1 MINQPF
7 DQQIDNAESLG
18 LKQLAQMQQTNPDF
32 AQAIA
37 FENLKQSL
45 LAHQN
50 QTDMDNR
57 PMGQPADVIGRNEL
71 EVREMLAGMGAPT
84 EPTQMGQPTEPTPM
98 GLPQLSANNLA
109 VRSAAQGGI
118 VGYAPGGGVQ
128 EGDRPIPA
136 GQPSAASQDAMAAD
150 VANYIKQYNDYKASL
165 ANAPTPAEKQQVENK
180 WRVTQ
185 KSFPSDTVAAAHQKM
200 SSASSMAGGGIVSL
214 QGGGGVKSFQ
224 PGGAVGPTYPPPPQ
238 LDAVTGEYSFF
249 VFDDNGQQIEVDE
262 ETYYQVTDLYDQR
275 NRRDF
280 PESFEPTP
288 VGELTPEQIYQQRI
302 DQSQGII
309 GPILGGETGWK
320 QDIENVLTDP
330 NLENWQQRAGGMAEV
345 SGEALAKFLATLA
358 SSAGISGE
366 YVARSGAEMIEGA
379 GQTGALGEAVEGIQT
394 LVQEPARREQLTNV
408 FNEQMAALSAQ
419 LNELQNTPINLDID
433 PDGEQRAAAMA
444 ALQSQRDQLQAQ
456 YESTVGNFS
465 SDMEIAGNALQ
476 DPNRWQ
482 ALAELLGMES
492 EEEKQ
497 AALNA
502 DITSAAQAAQDV
514 AGNRVALSDDD
525 YMLQEIANNM
535 FTPSAGS
542 GGSGTGG
549 TNVAGGTG
557 DAPEEGGRS
566 WLDKTMDVMELLG
579 GGAGAST
586 GYVGQKILDT
596 AQGQER
602 FESQQAFEQAMQD
615 QLLQQRTD
623 ERRMIEDQRLA
634 IARAEAL
641 AGISLTDIMA
651 ENAAAIS
658 AKREQLEKEHDVF
671 FGGHNE
677 ELVQIGLNQFY
688 LELLN
693 KERAQISR
701 DFGGGNTPAVSGGV
715 PSNVTVTRSP

>member
-118 VGYAPGGGVQ
+118 VGYAQGGLKKSGKNAGKGIKKFPGGETLEQERERYQRLKRLEAKFRAEGNQEALENVQ
-128 EGDRPIPA
+128 RELENYEGSIA
-136 GQPSAASQDAMAAD
+136 AQPP
-150 VANYIKQYNDYKASL
+150 K
-165 ANAPTPAEKQQVENK
+165 PTPENIP
-180 WRVTQ
+180 Q
-185 KSFPSDTVAAAHQKM
+185 
-200 SSASSMAGGGIVSL
+200 MAGGGIVSL
-214 QGGGGVKSFQ
+214 QGGGGVKSYQ

-262 ETYYQVTDLYDQR
+262 ETYYQVADLYDQR

-394 LVQEPARREQLTNV
+394 LVQEPARREQLADA
-408 FNEQMAALSAQ
+408 FDEQMAALSAQ
-419 LNELQNTPINLDID
+419 LNELQNTPINFDID

-444 ALQSQRDQLQAQ
+444 AIQDQRDQLQAQ

-482 ALAELLGMES
+482 ALAERLGMES

-497 AALNA
+497 ATLNA
-502 DITSAAQAAQDV
+502 DITSAAQAAQDA

-525 YMLQEIANNM
+525 YMLQEIAK
-535 FTPSAGS
+535 ALGGS

-557 DAPEEGGRS
+557 SGRGDAPEEGGRS
-566 WLDKTMDVMELLG
+566 WLDKTLDVMELLG

-596 AQGQER
+596 AQEQER
-602 FESQQAFEQAMQD
+602 FESQQAFEQAMQE

-623 ERRMIEDQRLA
+623 ERRMVEDQRLA

-701 DFGGGNTPAVSGGV
+701 DFGGGNAPAVSGASL
-715 PSNVTVTRSP
+715 PSGRNSN

>member
-1 MINQPF
+1 M
-7 DQQIDNAESLG
+7 
-18 LKQLAQMQQTNPDF
+18 
-32 AQAIA
+32 
-37 FENLKQSL
+37 
-45 LAHQN
+45 
-50 QTDMDNR
+50 
-57 PMGQPADVIGRNEL
+57 
-71 EVREMLAGMGAPT
+71 
-84 EPTQMGQPTEPTPM
+84 
-98 GLPQLSANNLA
+98 
-109 VRSAAQGGI
+109 
-118 VGYAPGGGVQ
+118 
-128 EGDRPIPA
+128 
-136 GQPSAASQDAMAAD
+136 
-150 VANYIKQYNDYKASL
+150 
-165 ANAPTPAEKQQVENK
+165 
-180 WRVTQ
+180 
-185 KSFPSDTVAAAHQKM
+185 
-200 SSASSMAGGGIVSL
+200 
-214 QGGGGVKSFQ
+214 
-224 PGGAVGPTYPPPPQ
+224 
-238 LDAVTGEYSFF
+238 
-249 VFDDNGQQIEVDE
+249 
-262 ETYYQVTDLYDQR
+262 
-275 NRRDF
+275 
-280 PESFEPTP
+280 
-288 VGELTPEQIYQQRI
+288 
-302 DQSQGII
+302 
-309 GPILGGETGWK
+309 
-320 QDIENVLTDP
+320 LTDP

-358 SSAGISGE
+358 SSVGISGE

-394 LVQEPARREQLTNV
+394 LVQEPARRQQLTDV

-502 DITSAAQAAQDV
+502 DITSAAQAAQNV

-549 TNVAGGTG
+549 TGGTNVAGGRG

-566 WLDKTMDVMELLG
+566 WLDKTLDVMELLG
-579 GGAGAST
+579 GAAGASK
-586 GYVGQKILDT
+586 GHVAQKIYDT
-596 AQGQER
+596 AQEQKR

-701 DFGGGNTPAVSGGV
+701 DFGGGNAPAVSGASLPPG
-715 PSNVTVTRSP
+715 VTVIKSSP